1 MYRKKRSKCIKLNNS
16 GSAIVTVIVLVAFVS
31 ILATTILYVSGMNY
45 YMKMTDLRTKESFYR
60 AETALEE
67 IKAAL
72 VSEVAVASE
81 EAYLDVQIN
90 YAATDGFTRYS
101 LFQDKF
107 FEILDKNWEDKRVPP
122 SGGDPLPY
130 LEIIKPIVD
139 DIYKP
144 GLELDASIVNAGSM
158 ELHEAEGYA
167 LLRGVVLTY
176 TENGYTTMITTDYVI
191 TVPEV
196 NWGVDESKTSWAAG
210 DDSSSLER
218 DSIDMAE
225 YVKYYNWAK
234 K

>member
-1 MYRKKRSKCIKLNNS
+1 MYRKSRSKCIKLNNS
-16 GSAIVTVIVLVAFVS
+16 GSAIVSVIVLVAFVS

-45 YMKMTDLRTKESFYR
+45 YMKMTDLRTKESFYQ

-72 VSEVAVASE
+72 AGEVATASE

-107 FEILDKNWEDKRVPP
+107 FDILEKNWEDKRVNP
-122 SGGDPLPY
+122 SGSPLPY
-130 LEIIKPIVD
+130 LAIIKPIVD
-139 DIYKP
+139 DVYRP
-144 GLELDASIVNAGSM
+144 GLELDAGIANAGSL

-176 TENGYTTMITTDYVI
+176 TENGYTTMITTDYII
-191 TVPEV
+191 TVPEL
-196 NWGVDESKTSWAAG
+196 NWGVDESKTSWTPG
-210 DDSSSLER
+210 DDASSLER
-218 DSIDMAE
+218 NSIDMAE